1 MTTSTPTSPPD
12 QRDNALHDWLIQSFM
27 DKTIAHQRLL
37 GDASFRAYHR
47 LQVQAKDSTQHYI
60 VMDAPPQKESIK
72 EFIAVAKLLKTHGIN
87 APQLIAM
94 DEVQGFLVLEDF
106 GATDFA
112 DKIGNHDP
120 KNSDSLYQTA
130 MQTLIAIANIDNTQ
144 AQQQA
149 DLPPYDTALL
159 SREMGL
165 FSEWFLPFLDIKMD
179 KTSEDIWQNLQQTL
193 IEQITAQPEVV
204 VHRDF
209 HSRNLMILDTDNLT
223 TTSLGVI
230 DFQDAVIGAYTYD
243 LASLLRDAYI
253 DFDEIWV
260 SEQLA
265 KFYQLATIE
274 QKYDKSLAQFTA
286 DFNVT
291 SLQRHLKV
299 LGIFIRLSQRD
310 GKDRYLTNLPKVMA
324 DLMHSAKWL
333 SDNIIH
339 PKKAEFTAFYNWLN
353 DTVLPQFNQK
363 FNQTLT

>member
-1 MTTSTPTSPPD
+1 
-12 QRDNALHDWLIQSFM
+12 
-27 DKTIAHQRLL
+27 
-37 GDASFRAYHR
+37 
-47 LQVQAKDSTQHYI
+47 
-60 VMDAPPQKESIK
+60 
-72 EFIAVAKLLKTHGIN
+72 
-87 APQLIAM
+87 
-94 DEVQGFLVLEDF
+94 
-106 GATDFA
+106 
-112 DKIGNHDP
+112 
-120 KNSDSLYQTA
+120 
-130 MQTLIAIANIDNTQ
+130 
-144 AQQQA
+144 
-149 DLPPYDTALL
+149 
-159 SREMGL
+159 
-165 FSEWFLPFLDIKMD
+165 
-179 KTSEDIWQNLQQTL
+179 
-193 IEQITAQPEVV
+193 
-204 VHRDF
+204 
-209 HSRNLMILDTDNLT
+209 MILDTDNLT

-274 QKYDKSLAQFTA
+274 QKYDKILAQFTA

-291 SLQRHLKV
+291 SLQRHLKG

-310 GKDRYLTNLPKVMA
+310 GKDRYLTNMPKVMT

-353 DTVLPQFNQK
+353 DTLLPQFNQK